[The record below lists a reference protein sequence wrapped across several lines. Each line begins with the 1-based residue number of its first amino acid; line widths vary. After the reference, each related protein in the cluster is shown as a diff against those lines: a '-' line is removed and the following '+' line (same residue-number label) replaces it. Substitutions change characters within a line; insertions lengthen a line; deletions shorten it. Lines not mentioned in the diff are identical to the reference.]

1 MIPRTADIIVIGGG
15 VIGTSI
21 AYHLARRGAGQVV
34 LLERE
39 HLSAGSTG
47 TSSGLVRMHYDN
59 PLEAEIALQSF
70 EVFSHFDETIG
81 GDCGFVPTGFLR
93 TVEPHNLEKLKAN
106 VAMLQ
111 ELGANTWLVSNEEIR
126 EMAPYLHA
134 DDIPFAAFE
143 PDSGY
148 ADPHLT
154 TMGFANAAR
163 RHGAQILQGVEV
175 TGIELNGRP
184 VNGSPID
191 GSPIGGSPIDGSP
204 IDGGT
209 VSGGAVNGGR
219 LTGVDTTEGHIAA
232 PVVVNAAGPWG
243 ELVAAMAG
251 VQLDTTIMHHQVA
264 VVEAPPE
271 VPWPHLTVIDRLHH
285 TYLRPET
292 GRLTL
297 IGASHDNYAIG
308 PDQLD
313 TYSQNMTPETQY
325 RVLERLCTRVPGME
339 TGAVHRGHTGIYA
352 NSQDRHALLGP
363 APGVE
368 GLYCAVGCSGHG
380 FKEAPAVGQAMAELV
395 MDGRSTVLD
404 ITPLRLTRF
413 DEGEPYQGLYPYE

>member
-1 MIPRTADIIVIGGG
+1 MLPRTADIIVIGGG

-34 LLERE
+34 LLERK
-39 HLSAGSTG
+39 HLGAGSTG

-59 PLEAEIALQSF
+59 PLEAEIALKSY
-70 EVFSHFDETIG
+70 EVFSQFDEAVG

-93 TVEPHNLEKLKAN
+93 TVKPHNLEKLKAN

-111 ELGANTWLVSNEEIR
+111 ELGVNTWLVSNEEIR
-126 EMAPYLHA
+126 EMAPYLQA
-134 DDIPFAAFE
+134 DDVPFAAFE

-163 RHGAQILQGVEV
+163 RHGAQLLQGVEV
-175 TGIELNGRP
+175 TGIELNGHR
-184 VNGSPID
+184 VDQATIK
-191 GSPIGGSPIDGSP
+191 
-204 IDGGT
+204 
-209 VSGGAVNGGR
+209 GGAVNGGR
-219 LTGVDTTEGHIAA
+219 LTGVRTTEGQIAA

-251 VQLDTTIMHHQVA
+251 VQVETTIMHHQVA

-271 VPWPHLTVIDRLHH
+271 VPWPHLTVIDRPHL

-308 PDQLD
+308 PGQLD
-313 TYSQNMTPETQY
+313 SYSQSVTAETQY
-325 RVLERLCTRVPGME
+325 RVLERLCTRVP
-339 TGAVHRGHTGIYA
+339 
-352 NSQDRHALLGP
+352 
-363 APGVE
+363 
-368 GLYCAVGCSGHG
+368 
-380 FKEAPAVGQAMAELV
+380 
-395 MDGRSTVLD
+395 TVVD

-413 DEGEPYQGLYPYE
+413 DDGEPYQGPYPYE

>member
-1 MIPRTADIIVIGGG
+1 MLPQTADIIVIGGG
-15 VIGTSI
+15 VVGTSI
-21 AYHLARRGAGQVV
+21 AYHLVSMGASQVL
-34 LLERE
+34 LLERK
-39 HLSAGSTG
+39 HLGAGSTG
-47 TSSGLVRMHYDN
+47 TSSGLVRMHYDS
-59 PLEAEIALQSF
+59 PLEAEIALKGF
-70 EVFSHFDETIG
+70 ETFAHFDEIIG
-81 GDCGFVPTGFLR
+81 GDCGFVSTGFLR
-93 TVEPHNLEKLKAN
+93 TVEPHNLENLKAN

-111 ELGANTWLVSNEEIR
+111 ELGVNTWLVSNEEIR

-154 TMGFANAAR
+154 TMGLANAAR
-163 RHGAQILQGVEV
+163 RHGARILQGVEV
-175 TGIELNGRP
+175 TGIE
-184 VNGSPID
+184 VNGEP
-191 GSPIGGSPIDGSP
+191 GN
-204 IDGGT
+204 
-209 VSGGAVNGGR
+209 GAR
-219 LTGVDTTEGHIAA
+219 LTGVQTTEGYIAA
-232 PVVVNAAGPWG
+232 PVIVNAAGPWG

-264 VVEAPPE
+264 AVEAPPE
-271 VPWPHLTVIDRLHH
+271 VTWPHLTVIDRLHR

-313 TYSQNMTPETQY
+313 TYSQNLTAETQY
-325 RVLERLCTRVPGME
+325 RVLEHLCNRIPAME

-352 NSQDRHALLGP
+352 NSLDRHALLGP

-368 GLYCAVGCSGHG
+368 GFYCAVGCSGHG
-380 FKEAPAVGQAMAELV
+380 FKEAPVLGQALAEWIL
-395 MDGRSTVLD
+395 DGQPTVVD
-404 ITPLRLTRF
+404 ITPLRLARF
-413 DEGEPYQGLYPYE
+413 DEGEPYQGPYPYEVFYKTDAA